1 LSTKLIRW
9 LCPLFIV
16 LPLATASSQPAGVG
30 SRAVR
35 TVVPIEGGWQFRE
48 LGKTDWHSAAVPGCV
63 HTDLLANKLIED
75 PFYRDNEK
83 KQQWIGKTDW
93 EYRTTFNVPGQT
105 VKRENLVLVFEGL
118 DTYAHVYLNE
128 QLVLKADNMFRT
140 WRVDAKLAL
149 KAGDNTLRILFRSP
163 INEILPVMAKLK
175 YQLPAA
181 NDQGEKTSPFT
192 RKAPYHYGWDWGP
205 RFVTSG
211 VWRPVSLEA
220 WDNARIDDL
229 QIVVNKISGDAAQLT
244 ANIEIEASGPETATV
259 VLENVTNKA
268 VAGNL
273 EVKLNKG
280 RNRVSFNFTISRP
293 LVWWPS
299 GLGAQPL
306 YTFRARTLVNNR
318 ITDRKTTR
326 TGLRTLELRRQ
337 RDNAGESFMFVIN
350 GVPVFAKGGNW
361 IPSDSFPT
369 RITPEKYRYML
380 QSVRDSNMN
389 MLRVWGG
396 GIYEADLFYE
406 LADEMGILIWQDF
419 MFACSMYPANQ
430 EFLDNVRAEATDNVK
445 RLRNHP
451 SIVIWAGN
459 NEVETAWR
467 NWGWRE
473 NLPASVWDDYV
484 KIFHGVLQEVCDAY
498 DPSRPYWPSSPHG
511 GLEDDPDSKRSGDV
525 HYWEVWHAEK
535 PFSEYEKQRTRF
547 MSEYGFQSFPNI
559 ETVKY
564 YTLPNERDIESP
576 IMLAHQRHPRG
587 NQLIREYML
596 REYPKPKDFESFLYM
611 SQVLQAE
618 GIARGT
624 EHLRRIMP
632 HNMGALYWQI
642 NDCWPVASWSSI
654 DYFGRWKAL
663 QYYAKRFY
671 NDLLIS
677 PTVNDDK
684 LQIYVVSDRVK
695 AVSAKIKVIVMSF
708 DGSTLKTVERDAKIA
723 PLTSRSYF
731 DSKVSEFLEGQDP
744 KRVFLYTELLVNG
757 KAVSSRDYFF
767 APFKELAISK
777 PTITPEIIAA
787 KERGKFRVRLSAD
800 KFAKAVYL
808 SVPDQDGFFSDN
820 YFNLAPGREMV
831 VDFRSRA
838 PLSLEEFR
846 KRLQIRSVF
855 DAF

>member
-1 LSTKLIRW
+1 MLL
-9 LCPLFIV
+9 LLPVIV
-16 LPLATASSQPAGVG
+16 VKGQSIGAVTRAGK
-30 SRAVR
+30 
-35 TVVPIEGGWQFRE
+35 TVIAINSGWQFRE
-48 LGKTDWHSAAVPGCV
+48 AGKADWHNATVPGCV
-63 HTDLLANKLIED
+63 HTDLLANKLIDD

-93 EYRTTFNVPGQT
+93 EYRSTFKVTQQLLN
-105 VKRENLVLVFEGL
+105 RENLELVFEGL
-118 DTYAHVYLNE
+118 DTYAQVFLND
-128 QLVLKADNMFRT
+128 QLILNADNMFRT
-140 WRVDAKLAL
+140 WRVNAKQAL

-175 YQLPAA
+175 YQLPAS

-211 VWRPVSLEA
+211 VWRPVSLQA
-220 WDNARIDDL
+220 WDDARVNDV
-229 QIVVNKISGDAAQLT
+229 QIVVNKISPDAAQLT
-244 ANIEIEASGPETATV
+244 ANVEIEASDSATATV
-259 VLENVTNKA
+259 VLDNVTNKA
-268 VAGNL
+268 VAGKQ
-273 EVKLNKG
+273 EIKLNRG
-280 RNRVSFNFTISRP
+280 SNRVSFNFTVARP
-293 LVWWPS
+293 SLWWPN

-306 YTFRARTLVNNR
+306 YTFRARALVNGKV
-318 ITDRKTTR
+318 TDEKTTR

-337 RDNAGESFMFVIN
+337 RDNSGESFMFVIN

-380 QSVRDSNMN
+380 ESVRDSNMN

-396 GIYEADLFYE
+396 GIYEADQFYE

-430 EFLDNVRAEATDNVK
+430 EFLDSVRAEAIDNVK

-467 NWGWRE
+467 NWGWRQS
-473 NLPASVWDDYV
+473 LPSSVWDDYV

-498 DPSRPYWPSSPHG
+498 DPSRTYWPSSPHG

-564 YTLPNERDIESP
+564 YTLPNDRDIESP

-618 GIARGT
+618 GIALGT

-663 QYYAKRFY
+663 QYYARRFY

-677 PTVNDDK
+677 PTVKDGN
-684 LQIYVVSDRVK
+684 LQLYVVSDRVN
-695 AVSAKIKVIVMSF
+695 AVPAKIKVTLSSF
-708 DGSTLKTVERDAKIA
+708 DGSTLKTLDRDVTIA
-723 PLTSRSYF
+723 PLSSRSYF
-731 DSKVSEFLEGQDP
+731 DSKVSELLEGQD
-744 KRVFLYTELLVNG
+744 KKSVFLYAQLLVNG
-757 KAVSSRDYFF
+757 KAVSTHDYFF

-777 PTITPEIIAA
+777 PTITPEVIAA
-787 KERGKFRVRLSAD
+787 KERGKFRVKLTSD

-808 SVPDQDGFFSDN
+808 AVPDHDGFFSDN
-820 YFNLAPGREMV
+820 FFNLAPGREMV
-831 VDFRSRA
+831 VDFRSRK
-838 PLSLEEFR
+838 PMTLEEFR
-846 KRLQIRSVF
+846 KRLQVRSVF